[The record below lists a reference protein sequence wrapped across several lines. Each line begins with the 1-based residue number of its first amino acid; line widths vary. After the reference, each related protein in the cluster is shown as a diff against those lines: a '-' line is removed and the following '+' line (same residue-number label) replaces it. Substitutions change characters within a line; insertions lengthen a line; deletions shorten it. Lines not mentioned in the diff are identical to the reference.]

1 MPTLN
6 VFRLPQL
13 LVSAHKKSVSDFPFL
28 VWQALVNPNQE
39 TKKKQYTPKWG
50 GMLLCSS
57 YPDFEI
63 LPEFAKSV

>member
-1 MPTLN
+1 MFFGFPSHLCRRT
-6 VFRLPQL
+6 
-13 LVSAHKKSVSDFPFL
+13 KKSVSDFPFL